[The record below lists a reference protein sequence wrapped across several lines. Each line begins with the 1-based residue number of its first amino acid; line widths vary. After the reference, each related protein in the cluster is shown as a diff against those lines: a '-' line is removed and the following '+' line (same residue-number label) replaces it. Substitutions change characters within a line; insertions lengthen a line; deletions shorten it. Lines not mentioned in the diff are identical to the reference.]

1 MKTRED
7 QIIRLQASAAL
18 DVFERTTGLKGI
30 EARNR
35 LSKELQDNG
44 DMREVIEIELTDS
57 LAEDIETTSALCACD
72 WNDDQLLA
80 AQRICELVRHASSS
94 LNKD

>member
-57 LAEDIETTSALCACD
+57 LAPAEECHTC
-72 WNDDQLLA
+72 
-80 AQRICELVRHASSS
+80 S
-94 LNKD
+94 LKEMKRS